1 MCVCVSISVY
11 IYMEGG
17 EEDFYLPGPQL
28 DIKHREINM
37 NIPALTELLWSIA
50 HKNKVLNKH

>member
-1 MCVCVSISVY
+1 
-11 IYMEGG
+11 MEGG
-17 EEDFYLPGPQL
+17 EEDFYLPDPQL

-37 NIPALTELLWSIA
+37 NIPAFTELLWSIA

>member
-1 MCVCVSISVY
+1 MYVSTSVY

-17 EEDFYLPGPQL
+17 EEGFYLPDPQL

-37 NIPALTELLWSIA
+37 NIPALTELL
-50 HKNKVLNKH
+50 